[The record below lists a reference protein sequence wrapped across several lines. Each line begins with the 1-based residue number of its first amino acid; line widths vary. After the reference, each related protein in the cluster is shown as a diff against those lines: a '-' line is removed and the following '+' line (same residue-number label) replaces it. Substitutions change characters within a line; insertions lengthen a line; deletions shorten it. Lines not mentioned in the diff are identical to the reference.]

1 MRGTRVINTIKQHK
15 TAIVFTIIGL
25 IAGPIV
31 GAMLVDYISI
41 TPNRLVKH
49 LENGEVSQFN
59 NERKQLKQHIVFEGI
74 DLSNKDLNGV
84 NLQSL
89 IILHSNLTNTNLENS
104 ILDDVQ
110 ISGDLSDINLRNT
123 SLFNADLTD
132 ADLSNADL
140 IYADVSN
147 ADLTNT
153 DLRSS
158 NLTNANLNLANLR
171 DSLFDCNSLNTTS
184 FTINANQVHIV
195 DSNLKEVS
203 NCQ

>member
-1 MRGTRVINTIKQHK
+1 MRGARVINTITQHK

-41 TPNRLVKH
+41 TPSRLVKH

-104 ILDDVQ
+104 ILDNVQ
-110 ISGDLSDINLRNT
+110 ICSDLSDINLRNA

-132 ADLSNADL
+132 SNLSNADL
-140 IYADVSN
+140 
-147 ADLTNT
+147 T
-153 DLRSS
+153 DTFFDYYMYIRNKTSS
-158 NLTNANLNLANLR
+158 LPLVFICSFLFC
-171 DSLFDCNSLNTTS
+171 DS
-184 FTINANQVHIV
+184 
-195 DSNLKEVS
+195 
-203 NCQ
+203 